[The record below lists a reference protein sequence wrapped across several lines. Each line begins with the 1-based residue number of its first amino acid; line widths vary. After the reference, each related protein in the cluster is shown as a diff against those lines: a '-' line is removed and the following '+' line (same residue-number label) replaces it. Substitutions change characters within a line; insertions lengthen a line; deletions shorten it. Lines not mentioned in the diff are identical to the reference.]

1 MININNLHLTFIN
14 QVQKA
19 RKEAES
25 AIFQDFNNGLITSLE
40 LANLIIKLHEEE
52 KEILKRLKQL

>member
-25 AIFQDFNNGLITSLE
+25 AIFKNFNNGLITSLE
-40 LANLIIKLHEEE
+40 LANLILKLHEEE

>member
-52 KEILKRLKQL
+52 KDILKRLKQL